1 MSDTLLPE
9 DDELLAAELAFGLID
24 GAEKRAAEAMLATD
38 EAFAHAHSRWQEY
51 AAAMFQYAG
60 EAPALRCGVHRGT
73 PAGQ

>member
-24 GAEKRAAEAMLATD
+24 GAEKRAAEA
-38 EAFAHAHSRWQEY
+38 RWQPTTLP
-51 AAAMFQYAG
+51 QLTPAG
-60 EAPALRCGVHRGT
+60 RIMRQRCSTMPARPPPFGVERHRGT